1 MTEIE
6 INGQTYKHGKL
17 DARKAFHVARRLTP
31 ILAGM
36 AKAVQAME
44 SAAPEARN
52 AVMLDC
58 IAEDISMLS
67 DETLDYVI
75 DACMA
80 VVSRKQAD
88 GRYMSV
94 MTRGNLQFA
103 DMGMD
108 ELLQLTIAVSMESL
122 DGFFGLLNGGDGS
135 PTS

>member
-36 AKAVQAME
+36 AKAAQAME
-44 SAAPEARN
+44 TASPEART

-58 IAEDISMLS
+58 LAEDISDIP
-67 DETLDYVI
+67 DEALDYVI
-75 DACMA
+75 DACLA
-80 VVSRKQAD
+80 VVSRRQDD

-103 DMGMD
+103 DIGMD
-108 ELLQLTIAVSMESL
+108 EMIQLTVNVAMEAL
-122 DGFFGLLNGGDGS
+122 GGFFGLLGGGS
-135 PTS
+135 GSNPS